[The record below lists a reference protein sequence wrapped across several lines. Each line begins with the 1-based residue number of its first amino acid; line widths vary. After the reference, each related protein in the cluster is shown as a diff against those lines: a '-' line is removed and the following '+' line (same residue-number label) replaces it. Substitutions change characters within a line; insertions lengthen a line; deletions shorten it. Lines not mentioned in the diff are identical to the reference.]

1 MPILLKR
8 GQKIAG
14 VDCPSGLLVIGLE
27 KEVEAKI
34 IEGGTAVATQATALA
49 YTDPATGKLY
59 SNGVE
64 MTALNGL
71 VSGGGNFDAT
81 DSGTNW
87 ASAPAALAIQAVL
100 TVGTTTTVLLEVMD
114 KAATVTT
121 AATITADTI
130 SQVLNITVALVGA
143 AQYRLRRSTGTGTV
157 NLLVQR

>member
-1 MPILLKR
+1 MSAVTFKNATTAQLATLPFQ
-8 GQKIAG
+8 GEG
-14 VDCPSGLLVIGLE
+14 VVLNVTDASGGH
-27 KEVEAKI
+27 
-34 IEGGTAVATQATALA
+34 QLA
-49 YTDPATGKLY
+49 MWNGSQY
-59 SNGVE
+59 SSS
-64 MTALNGL
+64 

-100 TVGTTTTVLLEVMD
+100 TAGTTTTVLLEVMD

>member
-1 MPILLKR
+1 MPFVPDMSDRLV
-8 GQKIAG
+8 Q
-14 VDCPSGLLVIGLE
+14 SGFP
-27 KEVEAKI
+27 A
-34 IEGGTAVATQATALA
+34 ALA
-49 YTDPATGKLY
+49 EELQTLIQGT
-59 SNGVE
+59 
-64 MTALNGL
+64 